1 MAAVL
6 HLGEGSAKGL
16 SAKPPIDRIP
26 FHPFPLKGASAL
38 MAERYSLLDF
48 PRGFFL
54 VFRGARLLLRN
65 PRLLKYIIIPFLIN
79 VAVFSLSIFFGLHFF
94 QDVVTRLLPQG
105 DAWYW
110 AVVFYA
116 FWTVA
121 VLVTL
126 VLVFFSFTVVGN
138 LIASP
143 FNELLSERTE
153 ELLLGKSTE
162 EPFALGAFFRDMGR
176 VWLVEIRKMA
186 VFVLAMAALLLLNL
200 LPLVGSLLYGFL
212 SILLTLFFLAWEY
225 LGFVHERKRHT
236 FREQR
241 QYLMLRKGLVL
252 GFAAGVL
259 LMLAIPFMQLFCIPV
274 AVVGATLL
282 WCEEHDASSLRTTQ
296 SRSGGPGSSVA
307 PGGSAP
313 TGPSAGEGF

>member
-1 MAAVL
+1 
-6 HLGEGSAKGL
+6 
-16 SAKPPIDRIP
+16 
-26 FHPFPLKGASAL
+26 
-38 MAERYSLLDF
+38 MAERHSLLDF

-54 VFRGARLLLRN
+54 VFRGTRLLMHH

-116 FWTVA
+116 LWTVA

-153 ELLLGKSTE
+153 ELLLGKSAE
-162 EPFALGAFFRDMGR
+162 EPFALGTFFRDMGR
-176 VWLVEIRKMA
+176 IWLVEIRKMA
-186 VFVLAMAALLLLNL
+186 IFVLAMAALLLLNL

-212 SILLTLFFLAWEY
+212 SVLLTLFFLAWEY

-241 QYLMLRKGLVL
+241 RYLMRRKGLVL
-252 GFAAGVL
+252 GFASGVL
-259 LMLAIPFMQLFCIPV
+259 LMLAIPFMQLFCIPL

-282 WCEEHDASSLRTTQ
+282 WCEELDESPLRLGN
-296 SRSGGPGSSVA
+296 RGE
-307 PGGSAP
+307 PGGRI
-313 TGPSAGEGF
+313 PSEPPPGERL

>member
-1 MAAVL
+1 
-6 HLGEGSAKGL
+6 
-16 SAKPPIDRIP
+16 
-26 FHPFPLKGASAL
+26 
-38 MAERYSLLDF
+38 MAERHSLLDF

-54 VFRGARLLLRN
+54 AFRGARLLLHN

-79 VAVFSLSIFFGLHFF
+79 VTVFSLSIYFGLQFF
-94 QDVVTRLLPQG
+94 QDVVARLLPQG
-105 DAWYW
+105 EAWYW
-110 AVVFYA
+110 AIVFYVL
-116 FWTVA
+116 WTVA

-153 ELLLGKSTE
+153 ELLLGESAE

-176 VWLVEIRKMA
+176 IWLVEIKKMA
-186 VFVLAMAALLLLNL
+186 CFVLVMAALLLLNL

-212 SILLTLFFLAWEY
+212 SVLLTLFFLAWEY
-225 LGFVHERKRHT
+225 LGFVHERKRQS

-241 QYLMLRKGLVL
+241 QYLMRRKGLVL
-252 GFAAGVL
+252 GFASGVL

-282 WCEEHDASSLRTTQ
+282 WCEELAESPLR
-296 SRSGGPGSSVA
+296 
-307 PGGSAP
+307 PGGQGGTGGRDPSETPGESVP
-313 TGPSAGEGF
+313 TGPQAGEGS